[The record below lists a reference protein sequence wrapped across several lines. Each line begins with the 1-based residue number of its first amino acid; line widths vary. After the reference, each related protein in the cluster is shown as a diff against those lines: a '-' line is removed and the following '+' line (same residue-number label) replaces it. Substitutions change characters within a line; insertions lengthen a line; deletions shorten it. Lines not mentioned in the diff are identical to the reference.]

1 MKMNNIQLHIYN
13 ETGSTLME
21 NPSWDQVKKVMKQ
34 VDGINIDLI
43 GLKVVGKGE
52 LTLMGGNEIKGR
64 RLYAVQYS
72 PENNSIHLVV
82 ENMRVKNIDE
92 YEYISCQQTGIDF
105 PQRLLVPLNTAIIAF
120 EEFYNSG
127 NLTDKLKWVD

>member
-13 ETGSTLME
+13 ETGSTLIE

-52 LTLMGGNEIKGR
+52 LTLMGGNEIKADAFMLFNTVR
-64 RLYAVQYS
+64 RTI
-72 PENNSIHLVV
+72 PFI
-82 ENMRVKNIDE
+82 
-92 YEYISCQQTGIDF
+92 
-105 PQRLLVPLNTAIIAF
+105 
-120 EEFYNSG
+120 
-127 NLTDKLKWVD
+127 W

>member
-1 MKMNNIQLHIYN
+1 MKMRNVQLHIYN
-13 ETGSTLME
+13 ETGSTLIE

-72 PENNSIHLVV
+72 PEDNSIHLVV
-82 ENMRVKNIDE
+82 ENKDE

-105 PQRLLVPLNTAIIAF
+105 PRRLLVPLNTAIIAF

>member
-1 MKMNNIQLHIYN
+1 
-13 ETGSTLME
+13 
-21 NPSWDQVKKVMKQ
+21 
-34 VDGINIDLI
+34 
-43 GLKVVGKGE
+43 
-52 LTLMGGNEIKGR
+52 
-64 RLYAVQYS
+64 
-72 PENNSIHLVV
+72 
-82 ENMRVKNIDE
+82 MRVKNIDE